1 MRLSWWLVLLPA
13 CAAFAPPRAALA
25 PPRPL
30 APRPAVVEA
39 VEPLA
44 EPLRYAFMLP
54 TATLVATS
62 CQLAGIGGAAL
73 FAPIFLLGFPLL
85 GPEYPLDSAAASIAS
100 ALLTEVFGFSSG
112 LTGYARRG
120 LVDWRVSAQFASV
133 SVPFAFAG
141 AVAAGPLSSNVQA
154 LRLVYAILMLSIA
167 TYLARTPSV
176 EALSEEE
183 CIATGTQL
191 LTKVDTT
198 GRTFTY
204 QAPQSG
210 SVKSSL
216 ATGAGGALTGL
227 LGVGVGETL
236 LPQLVRG
243 CCMAQPV
250 AAGTSVATVVITAA
264 AAAVIQFNELAAT
277 SGGDIVSVIPWD
289 LVRWTIPGVLVGG
302 QLAPLIASR
311 GYIDDEAIETGA
323 TILFAVV
330 GLAFLA
336 KGIGG

>member
-1 MRLSWWLVLLPA
+1 MLLPTL
-13 CAAFAPPRAALA
+13 PHLPSLTALA
-25 PPRPL
+25 TL
-30 APRPAVVEA
+30 D
-39 VEPLA
+39 EPS
-44 EPLRYAFMLP
+44 LRYAFMLP
-54 TATLVATS
+54 TATAVATS

-154 LRLVYAILMLSIA
+154 LRLVYAVLMLSIA

-176 EALSEEE
+176 SVEALSEEE
-183 CIATGTQL
+183 CLATGTQL
-191 LTKVDTT
+191 LSKTDAT
-198 GRTFTY
+198 GRVFTY
-204 QAPQSG
+204 QAPLSG

-264 AAAVIQFNELAAT
+264 AAAVIQFNELAIA

-311 GYIDDEAIETGA
+311 GWLDDEAIEFGA
-323 TILFAVV
+323 TALFAVV
-330 GLAFLA
+330 GSAFFA
-336 KGIGG
+336 KAVGF